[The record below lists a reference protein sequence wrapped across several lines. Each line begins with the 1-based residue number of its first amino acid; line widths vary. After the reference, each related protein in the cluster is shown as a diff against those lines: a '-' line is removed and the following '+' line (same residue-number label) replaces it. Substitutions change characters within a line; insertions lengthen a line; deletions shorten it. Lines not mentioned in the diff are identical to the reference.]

1 MPFTVAHPLAVLPF
15 VRWRVLDTTCLVI
28 GAMAPDFEYFA
39 RGEQVS
45 TISHTLLGLVVWNLP
60 VTLLLAFAWHRWVKQ
75 AVLLVAPVG
84 FARRAAPR
92 FARPPGPLLACAV
105 SALLGAATHI
115 LLDGI
120 THGSGFGPRT
130 WPWLLQ
136 VYEVPIVGKLGLYR
150 IIQHT
155 CTIVGL
161 AGLTIASV
169 HALRAQA
176 PTTVPDVPRWRARL
190 VFAAAIL
197 AGIVLVTGRVI
208 FLLHQ
213 TDIGDLIVGVLAG
226 TFAGTLVASLIMRRT
241 AIVLA

>member
-1 MPFTVAHPLAVLPF
+1 MPFTLAHPLAVLPV
-15 VRWRVLDTTCLVI
+15 VRWRVLDATCLVI

-60 VTLLLAFAWHRWVKQ
+60 VTLVLAFAWHRWVKQ

-84 FARRAAPR
+84 FSRRAAPR
-92 FARPPGPLLACAV
+92 FARPSGPFVACAV
-105 SALLGAATHI
+105 SAVLGAATHV
-115 LLDGI
+115 LWDGI
-120 THGSGFGPRT
+120 THGSGFGPRH

-136 VYEVPIVGKLGLYR
+136 PYDLPIVGKLGLYR

-155 CTIVGL
+155 STIVGL
-161 AGLTIASV
+161 VGLTIASV

-176 PTTVPDVPRWRARL
+176 PTVLPDVPRWRARL

-197 AGIVLVTGRVI
+197 VGSALVTGRVI
-208 FLLHQ
+208 
-213 TDIGDLIVGVLAG
+213 
-226 TFAGTLVASLIMRRT
+226 
-241 AIVLA
+241 